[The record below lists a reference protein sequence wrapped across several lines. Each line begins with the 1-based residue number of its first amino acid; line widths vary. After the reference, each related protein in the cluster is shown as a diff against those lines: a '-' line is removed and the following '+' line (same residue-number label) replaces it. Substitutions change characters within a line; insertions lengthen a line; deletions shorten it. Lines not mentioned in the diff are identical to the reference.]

1 MVVGG
6 IEEVQI
12 GKRTTP
18 YLFPVAAQGRAHWAP
33 GFYIS
38 RHQSVYI
45 QAGDLPLASTF
56 TGAAMSEELYTHED
70 EDDDLE
76 ILSSERICGNCRFWD
91 RPEAMVVP
99 VYDRNGIRRG
109 ELSVC
114 PCTRGAVE
122 ADAGVSV
129 TLTAATGRCDNHAD
143 EFEPC
148 SDYLDELASPACCG
162 TFGVQPGLDFPE
174 TLGSGYA

>member
-1 MVVGG
+1 M
-6 IEEVQI
+6 
-12 GKRTTP
+12 
-18 YLFPVAAQGRAHWAP
+18 AALGRAHRAS

-38 RHQSVYI
+38 RRLPVYI
-45 QAGDLPLASTF
+45 QAGGNSPASTF
-56 TGAAMSEELYTHED
+56 TGAAMSEELYTPEG
-70 EDDDLE
+70 DDLE
-76 ILSSERICGNCRFWD
+76 ILSEERTCGNCRFWD
-91 RPEAMVVP
+91 RSEAMVVP